1 MSRNPTSFSLLGAL
15 ICLAGAPARGQ
26 SPAPAPADSSPVF
39 TAAKPS
45 PPATPPADDDHGDTR
60 RIKSDELAGALA
72 SAMPKYDPPKPAK
85 PEADQQDADKP
96 KNGII
101 RLPKYI
107 VRDAKPPVFTEKDL
121 LTEKG
126 QEDLAMKRYI
136 IDTGSMPWLAAGV
149 SKLLF
154 QANADQQYADAERAS
169 DMSSLRN
176 AASAA
181 AAGGDRAE
189 SDFIRKASNDT
200 FMRRSDWAPIPAHTA
215 TSSTP
220 GENGGGN
227 GQ

>member
-101 RLPKYI
+101 RLPKY
-107 VRDAKPPVFTEKDL
+107 VVKEPKPPVFRERDL
-121 LTEKG
+121 HSRSEMTDIGLRRYLG
-126 QEDLAMKRYI
+126 LNIGNFGGLNRPVSLLMYQEQERLNNIADLKEDAKNAKRSG
-136 IDTGSMPWLAAGV
+136 DSA
-149 SKLLF
+149 
-154 QANADQQYADAERAS
+154 AS
-169 DMSSLRN
+169 DYIMREN
-176 AASAA
+176 N
-181 AAGGDRAE
+181 RVNYRP
-189 SDFIRKASNDT
+189 SDFGWNSDSPISDTRK
-200 FMRRSDWAPIPAHTA
+200 
-215 TSSTP
+215 
-220 GENGGGN
+220 
-227 GQ
+227 